1 MLSELMQKLS
11 NDISEIDY
19 DDTGVTGNI
28 FQDVLPTE
36 PDIAVMVKGTG
47 GFPKDMFLVDYAE
60 PTVQIIVRGTR
71 DPRVAREIIDE
82 IVETIGTFGGQKFVA
97 GGNWHIIKCHAIQ
110 PQGIYIGPDDNNRHR
125 FSINFELEIKK
136 EE

>member
-1 MLSELMQKLS
+1 MLGELMQYLANNI
-11 NDISEIDY
+11 NDITY
-19 DDTGVTGNI
+19 DDTGVSGNI

-36 PDIAVMVKGTG
+36 PDVAVMVQGTG
-47 GFPKDMFLVDYAE
+47 GFPKDMFLIDYAE

-71 DPRVAREIIDE
+71 DPRVARGLIED
-82 IVETIGTFGGQKFVA
+82 IVETVGTFGGQKFVT
-97 GGNWHIIKCHAIQ
+97 GGNWHIVKCHAIQ

-125 FSINFELEIKK
+125 FSINFELEIKR